1 MKKVLRNDIQLEIT
15 QGDIVKQ
22 PDVDAIVNAAN
33 AWLKPGGGVAG
44 AIHRAAGPELEQECR
59 QYAPIKPGQA
69 VMTKGYRLPNPY
81 VIHVLGPVYGRDK
94 PEDTLLANCYR
105 HALLLADE
113 KGLRNIAFPAISTGA
128 FGYPL
133 PEAAHFALQ
142 AVHEVAARL
151 NAVRLIRF
159 VLFDK
164 VAVEAFQHAL
174 EDIA

>member
-1 MKKVLRNDIQLEIT
+1 MAATSPKTRFWPIVTATPCCLPLRS
-15 QGDIVKQ
+15 
-22 PDVDAIVNAAN
+22 
-33 AWLKPGGGVAG
+33 
-44 AIHRAAGPELEQECR
+44 
-59 QYAPIKPGQA
+59 
-69 VMTKGYRLPNPY
+69 
-81 VIHVLGPVYGRDK
+81 
-94 PEDTLLANCYR
+94 
-105 HALLLADE
+105 
-113 KGLRNIAFPAISTGA
+113 IAFPAISTGA

-174 EDIA
+174 EDIS